1 MSSMIIFFKL
11 RYLMKSRLYC
21 QLIISLLLT
30 VILLVVV
37 LYIVDENS
45 FPSTLEE
52 LRAVNMSLLWDYY
65 EKHIRG
71 NLFAGLIAVGG
82 FLMTGKTFIL
92 VTMKQNVF
100 DDEEYIKNYKKLVKF
115 DQSLKRYAPLIQ
127 LKDILYVSVYVTII
141 AAIVQLTIG
150 LIPHWSMA
158 LFSLFVAILSIVLV
172 IDSLNLIKRNLDYW
186 LNDREDS

>member
-1 MSSMIIFFKL
+1 
-11 RYLMKSRLYC
+11 MKSRLYC

-30 VILLVVV
+30 VILLAVVI
-37 LYIVDENS
+37 YIVDNNR

-52 LRAVNMSLLWDYY
+52 LQAVNMSLLWDYY

-100 DDEEYIKNYKKLVKF
+100 DDAEYIKNYKKLVKF

-127 LKDILYVSVYVTII
+127 LKDILYVSVYMTIV

>member
-1 MSSMIIFFKL
+1 
-11 RYLMKSRLYC
+11 MKSRLYC

-30 VILLVVV
+30 VILLAVVI
-37 LYIVDENS
+37 YIVDNNR

-52 LRAVNMSLLWDYY
+52 FQAVNMSLLWDYY

-100 DDEEYIKNYKKLVKF
+100 DDAEYIKNYKKLVKF
-115 DQSLKRYAPLIQ
+115 D
-127 LKDILYVSVYVTII
+127 
-141 AAIVQLTIG
+141 
-150 LIPHWSMA
+150 
-158 LFSLFVAILSIVLV
+158 
-172 IDSLNLIKRNLDYW
+172 
-186 LNDREDS
+186 

>member
-1 MSSMIIFFKL
+1 
-11 RYLMKSRLYC
+11 MKSRLYC

-37 LYIVDENS
+37 IYVVDNNR

-52 LRAVNMSLLWDYY
+52 LQAVNMSRLWDYY

-100 DDEEYIKNYKKLVKF
+100 DDAEYIKNYKKLVKF

-127 LKDILYVSVYVTII
+127 LKDILYVSVYMTII

-158 LFSLFVAILSIVLV
+158 LFSLFIAILSIVLV

>member
-1 MSSMIIFFKL
+1 
-11 RYLMKSRLYC
+11 MKSRLYC

-37 LYIVDENS
+37 IYIVDNNR

-52 LRAVNMSLLWDYY
+52 LQAFNMSLLWDYY

-100 DDEEYIKNYKKLVKF
+100 DDAEYIKNYKKLVKF

-127 LKDILYVSVYVTII
+127 LKDILYVSVYMTII

>member
-1 MSSMIIFFKL
+1 
-11 RYLMKSRLYC
+11 MKSRLYC

-30 VILLVVV
+30 VILLAVVI
-37 LYIVDENS
+37 YIVDNNR

-52 LRAVNMSLLWDYY
+52 LQAVNMSLLWDYY

-100 DDEEYIKNYKKLVKF
+100 DDAEYIKNYKKLVKF

-127 LKDILYVSVYVTII
+127 LKDILYVSVYMTII
-141 AAIVQLTIG
+141 AAIVQL
-150 LIPHWSMA
+150 
-158 LFSLFVAILSIVLV
+158 
-172 IDSLNLIKRNLDYW
+172 
-186 LNDREDS
+186 

>member
-1 MSSMIIFFKL
+1 
-11 RYLMKSRLYC
+11 MKSRLYC

-30 VILLVVV
+30 VILLAVVI
-37 LYIVDENS
+37 YIVDNNR

-52 LRAVNMSLLWDYY
+52 FQAVNMSLLWDYY

-100 DDEEYIKNYKKLVKF
+100 DDAEYIKNYKKLVKF

-127 LKDILYVSVYVTII
+127 LKDILYVSVYMTII

>member
-1 MSSMIIFFKL
+1 
-11 RYLMKSRLYC
+11 MKTRLFC
-21 QLIISLLLT
+21 QAIISLLLT
-30 VILLVVV
+30 AMLLAVVV
-37 LYIVDENS
+37 YVAGNNS
-45 FPSTLEE
+45 FPSTFAE
-52 LRAVNMSLLWDYY
+52 LKAVKMSLLWDYY

-100 DDEEYIKNYKKLVKF
+100 DDAEYVKNYEKLVKF

-127 LKDILYVSVYVTII
+127 LKDILYASVYMTII

-186 LNDREDS
+186 LNEREDS

>member
-1 MSSMIIFFKL
+1 
-11 RYLMKSRLYC
+11 MKSRLYC

-30 VILLVVV
+30 VILLAVVI
-37 LYIVDENS
+37 YIVDNNR

-52 LRAVNMSLLWDYY
+52 LQAVNMSLLWDYY

-100 DDEEYIKNYKKLVKF
+100 DDAEYIKNYKKLVKF

-127 LKDILYVSVYVTII
+127 LKDILYVSVYMTII

>member
-1 MSSMIIFFKL
+1 
-11 RYLMKSRLYC
+11 MKSRLYC

-30 VILLVVV
+30 VILLAVVI
-37 LYIVDENS
+37 YIVDNNR

-52 LRAVNMSLLWDYY
+52 LQAVNMSLLWDYY

-100 DDEEYIKNYKKLVKF
+100 DDAEYIKNYKKLVKF

-127 LKDILYVSVYVTII
+127 LKDILYVSVYMTII
-141 AAIVQLTIG
+141 SAIVQLTIG

>member
-1 MSSMIIFFKL
+1 
-11 RYLMKSRLYC
+11 
-21 QLIISLLLT
+21 
-30 VILLVVV
+30 
-37 LYIVDENS
+37 
-45 FPSTLEE
+45 
-52 LRAVNMSLLWDYY
+52 
-65 EKHIRG
+65 
-71 NLFAGLIAVGG
+71 
-82 FLMTGKTFIL
+82 MTGKTFIL

-100 DDEEYIKNYKKLVKF
+100 DDAEYIKNYKKLVKF

-127 LKDILYVSVYVTII
+127 LKDILYVSVYMTIV